1 MKSQFT
7 LPFSFAL
14 ALAVVVV
21 VAVAVVAE
29 CPLYMSEKTTFSPH
43 VARPRV

>member
-14 ALAVVVV
+14 AL
-21 VAVAVVAE
+21 AVVAE